1 MKKMKR
7 TQGFLPAL
15 LPALMLVLAALAAG
29 SCYQE
34 RPSVAHLTV
43 QLIVESTP
51 VAVDMKEVEVRLQN
65 KGADF
70 SYTAR
75 PDDAGRVTF
84 DVQPGKYDVVAS
96 AWFPAT
102 RTAVNGA
109 SEEFLLTATGL
120 YDAGGQERE
129 PLVELMLHVAVPN
142 PLIIREAYYHG
153 SATLEGANYTKDTY
167 IELYNNA
174 GPGGQTIW
182 LDSLC
187 LAAIY
192 PYNSTTGNN
201 AWAETD
207 TIAIAQ
213 MYWMFPGDGH
223 TYPLAPGESAVVACI
238 AAVDHGGRAT
248 SGLALNRA
256 HFGCWSETLTRHEI
270 AAGVV
275 PMVLTM
281 TGQDIAWALSI
292 HSPALVVFKP
302 SMGVATWQ
310 SQAAVWERFEPG
322 KTSGTK
328 YWHIAADWILD
339 GVECVDSPSSAIKR
353 LPGTVDASYVWMRS
367 AHYSGKCV
375 TRRLEFTEG
384 GIEVFQDTN
393 NSDADFIPDSTP
405 KPRLR

>member
-1 MKKMKR
+1 MKR
-7 TQGFLPAL
+7 
-15 LPALMLVLAALAAG
+15 LMHIGILALAALLAV
-29 SCYQE
+29 SCYEE
-34 RPSVAHLTV
+34 RPSVAQLTV
-43 QLIVESTP
+43 QLRLDDSP
-51 VAVDMKEVEVRLQN
+51 VAVDLSQVEVRLQN

-70 SYTAR
+70 SYTER
-75 PDDAGRVTF
+75 PDASGRVTF
-84 DVQPGKYDVVAS
+84 AVQPGKYDVVAS
-96 AWFPAT
+96 AWFAST

-109 SEEFLLTATGL
+109 SEEFLLTAAGL
-120 YDAGGQERE
+120 IDAAGQTCE
-129 PLVELMLHVAVPN
+129 PLLELRLNVAVPN

-153 SATLEGANYTKDTY
+153 SSTLEGANYSKDTY

-174 GPGGQTIW
+174 GPGGQTLW

-187 LAAIY
+187 IAAIY

-201 AWAETD
+201 AWAGSD

-223 TYPLAPGESAVVACI
+223 TYALAPGESAVVACI

-256 HFGCWSETLTRHEI
+256 HFGCWSETLPRHEI

-281 TGQDIAWALSI
+281 TGQGTQWALSI
-292 HSPALVVFKP
+292 HSPAIVVFRP
-302 SMGVATWQ
+302 EMGVAAYQ
-310 SQAAVWERFEPG
+310 SQGDIWERFEPG

-328 YWHIAADWILD
+328 YWHIAKRWILD

-375 TRRLEFTEG
+375 TRRLDFTED

-405 KPRLR
+405 NPRLKR